1 MRSLFY
7 SFTIGI
13 KTAQANHSEGTI
25 TSFQITSLATGQIA
39 KVEFKSN
46 PDFSNVA
53 FDNYN
58 GGSGTKALIIFNV
71 PSAIG
76 SMLAVSRQF
85 GGSQPLLVDVDHN
98 PQLVGGNYYEANYA
112 GRIEVQ

>member
-1 MRSLFY
+1 M
-7 SFTIGI
+7 
-13 KTAQANHSEGTI
+13 
-25 TSFQITSLATGQIA
+25 SFQITSLATGQIA

-53 FDNYN
+53 FNNYS
-58 GGSGTKALIIFNV
+58 GSSGNKALVIFNV
-71 PSAIG
+71 PAAIG

-85 GGSQPLLVDVDHN
+85 GGSQPLLVEVEQN
-98 PQLVGGNYYEANYA
+98 PQLVGGNYYEAKYA